1 MEEHNTLKERILLEK
16 KITQAVLINKCR
28 VFKLCRGGDGRI
40 MSFSPYLADTYT
52 SLWVSKFARYKYSH
66 LSGKIHKLEDERAE
80 IEREIAQL
88 SPIKKPSDILFHEYI
103 GMFNES
109 YELFVKNQINS
120 RKLPAIKKADYNR
133 LQKLARKW
141 REASQDC
148 HYSLTK
154 QEKRY
159 LKKRVAKSHNLL

>member
-1 MEEHNTLKERILLEK
+1 MEHDVIKKRILLEK
-16 KITQAVLINKCR
+16 KITQAIIIKKCR
-28 VFKLCRGGDGRI
+28 VFKLCRGGNGKI
-40 MSFSPYLADTYT
+40 VSFSPYLADTYT
-52 SLWVSKFARYKYSH
+52 SLWVSKIARYKYSH
-66 LSGKIHKLEDERAE
+66 LSGKVHKLEDERAE

-141 REASQDC
+141 REASKDC
-148 HYSLTK
+148 HYSLSK
-154 QEKRY
+154 QEKRC
-159 LKKRVAKSHNLL
+159 LKKRAAKMS